1 MRFALIR
8 KADPD
13 TEAGKL
19 ASRDLYDAMMA
30 YQTRE
35 RPDVRFVDGFGL
47 RPSSQGV
54 RIRFA
59 GGQPTVVD
67 GPFAETK
74 ELVAGVSLIEA
85 TSLEAV
91 VAVAREW
98 PREDGDVEL
107 EIRPLWEIDDL
118 LEPAVG

>member
-19 ASRDLYDAMMA
+19 ASRALYDAMMA
-30 YQTRE
+30 YQTKE

-47 RPSSQGV
+47 RPSRQGV
-54 RIRFA
+54 RVAFTDGA
-59 GGQPTVVD
+59 PAVVD

-74 ELVAGVSLIEA
+74 ELVAGVSIVEA
-85 TSLEAV
+85 PSLEAV
-91 VAVAREW
+91 IAVAREW

-107 EIRPLWEIDDL
+107 EIRPLWEMDDL
-118 LEPAVG
+118 LEPAVA

>member
-19 ASRDLYDAMMA
+19 ASRALYDAMMA
-30 YQTRE
+30 YQTKE

-54 RIRFA
+54 RIRFS
-59 GGQPTVVD
+59 GGEPSVTD

-91 VAVAREW
+91 IAVAREW
-98 PREDGDVEL
+98 PPEDGNVEL
-107 EIRPLWEIDDL
+107 EIRPLWEMDDL
-118 LEPAVG
+118 LEPAVA

>member
-19 ASRDLYDAMMA
+19 ASQDLYDVMVA
-30 YQTRE
+30 YQTKE

-54 RIRFA
+54 RLTFSNGSPA
-59 GGQPTVVD
+59 VVD

-91 VAVAREW
+91 IAVARDW

-107 EIRPLWEIDDL
+107 EIRPLWEMDDL
-118 LEPAVG
+118 IEPASA